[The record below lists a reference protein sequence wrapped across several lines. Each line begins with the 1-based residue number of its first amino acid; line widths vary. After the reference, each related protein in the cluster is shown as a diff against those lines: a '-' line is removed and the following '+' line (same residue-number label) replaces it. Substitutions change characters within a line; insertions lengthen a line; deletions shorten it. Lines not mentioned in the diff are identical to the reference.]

1 MALSGLI
8 NGVIALTILGI
19 VGLIL
24 LREFVK
30 RWRINLRV
38 SSGDESLLSDGS
50 ISMKTVTDAPLGSAI
65 VSQVPAVEIKES

>member
-24 LREFVK
+24 LWEFVK

-50 ISMKTVTDAPLGSAI
+50 ISMKTVTDAPPGSAI
-65 VSQVPAVEIKES
+65 VSRVPAVEIKES

>member
-1 MALSGLI
+1 MGLGGLI
-8 NGVIALTILGI
+8 NGAIALTILGV

-30 RWRINLRV
+30 RWRINLRM

-50 ISMKTVTDAPLGSAI
+50 ISMKTITDAPPGSMI
-65 VSQVPAVEIKES
+65 VTQVPAVEIKDP